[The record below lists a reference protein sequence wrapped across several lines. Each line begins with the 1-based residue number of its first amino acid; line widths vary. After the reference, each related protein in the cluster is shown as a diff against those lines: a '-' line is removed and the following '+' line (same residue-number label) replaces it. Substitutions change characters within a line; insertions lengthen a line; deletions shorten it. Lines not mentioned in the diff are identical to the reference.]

1 MSGKRYGTLRAEPIE
16 PVDFELLA
24 HGEDDD
30 GNPVPVWHQFTARP
44 QTDAGDLAAF
54 AFAGDDGNRLMSVL
68 IKLIRKMVI
77 NNDGIS
83 EKWTAEP
90 VERPENAGPDYVEKF
105 RAPNGKLMAM
115 DHAGDFAD
123 PALGSSRRR
132 MLHLLLES
140 DEVVEMEDLSEIVK
154 DLMSIAAAR
163 PITAPS
169 RS

>member
-1 MSGKRYGTLRAEPIE
+1 MSGKRYGTLRTEPIE

-24 HGEDDD
+24 HGEDED
-30 GNPVPVWHQFTARP
+30 GNPVPIWHQFTARP

-54 AFAGDDGNRLMSVL
+54 AFAGDDGSRLMSVL
-68 IKLIRKMVI
+68 IKLIRKMVV

-83 EKWTAEP
+83 EKWTGEP
-90 VERPENAGPDYVEKF
+90 LERPENAGADWVEKF
-105 RAPNGKLMAM
+105 RAPDGTLMTM
-115 DHAGDFAD
+115 DRLAEFSD
-123 PALGSSRRR
+123 PSLGSSRRR
-132 MLHLLLES
+132 MLHLLMES